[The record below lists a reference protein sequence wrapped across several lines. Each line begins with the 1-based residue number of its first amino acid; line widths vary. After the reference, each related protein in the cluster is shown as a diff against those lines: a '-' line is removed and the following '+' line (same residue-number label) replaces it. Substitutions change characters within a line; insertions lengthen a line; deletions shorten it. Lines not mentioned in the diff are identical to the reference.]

1 MTPQIEMLRA
11 LADAYDRE
19 ADVVGRVEI
28 MRAHARVHRAAASGL
43 VAEELDRRYRQITGL
58 CRDDAPK
65 IAEAIRAIME
75 PIVFGSRRPLSPA
88 RTQGTFP
95 ATHRST
101 PAFAIGGVDP
111 ATQRRCPQ
119 ERGQA

>member
-19 ADVVGRVEI
+19 ADIVGRVEI
-28 MRAHARVHRAAASGL
+28 MRAHARVHRAAADGL
-43 VAEELDRRYRQITGL
+43 EAEEIDRRHRAQTFA
-58 CRDDAPK
+58 DAVK
-65 IAEAIRAIME
+65 AKLEGHRARI
-75 PIVFGSRRPLSPA
+75 RRPLAPSL
-88 RTQGTFP
+88 TQGTFP

-111 ATQRRCPQ
+111 ITMLILRQ
-119 ERGQA
+119 EFGEAR

>member
-19 ADVVGRVEI
+19 ADIEGRFEKIISAHARV
-28 MRAHARVHRAAASGL
+28 HARVHRAAADGL
-43 VAEELDRRYRQITGL
+43 EAEELDRRLTAQKL
-58 CRDDAPK
+58 ADAVK
-65 IAEAIRAIME
+65 AIME
-75 PIVFGSRRPLSPA
+75 RHPSPLRRPLAPS
-88 RTQGTFP
+88 RTQRSFP

-111 ATQRRCPQ
+111 IIMLSLRQ
-119 ERGQA
+119 EPGEPR